1 MSIVL
6 LLLPDLS
13 MVALG
18 FVLSR
23 LGQWG
28 RPFWDGLERLVYYVL
43 FPTLLFQS
51 VLRAP
56 LSLGDALPP
65 VLTVVASAGVALL
78 LVALAP
84 RVLDVD
90 PRKFASGAQCAF
102 RFNTYVALALSQRL
116 AGDAGLALC
125 AMLVGVMVPISNV
138 GAIVPLARHAGGRLW
153 REMARNP
160 LIIATVAGLIGNA
173 LHLTLPEPVHA
184 SLSRLG
190 SAALATGL
198 LTVGAG
204 LVFRIA
210 PAAEAEARANGERV
224 RSETPLSV
232 WLTATKLLV
241 MPACALAVGALL
253 ELPPVPRQ
261 IAVMFA
267 AMPTASSC
275 YILAVRMG
283 GDGPYVARLVSLSM
297 IGALFTLPLWLSG
310 VV

>member
-18 FVLSR
+18 FILSR

-65 VLTVVASAGVALL
+65 VLTVVASAGVALA

-138 GAIVPLARHAGGRLW
+138 GAIVPLARHAGARLW

-160 LIIATVAGLIGNA
+160 LIIATVAGLVGNA
-173 LHLTLPEPVHA
+173 LHLTLPEPVQA

-204 LVFRIA
+204 LVFRVA
-210 PAAEAEARANGERV
+210 PAAGAEANGAR
-224 RSETPLSV
+224 RRGETPLSA

-241 MPACALAVGALL
+241 MPACALTVGTLL
-253 ELPPVPRQ
+253 ELPPMSRQ